1 MTSVERSVN
10 LHSSLSLH
18 NMQISWKRFT
28 ASLPRRI
35 FLQGVLWG
43 MVQVCAAH
51 RGGAAEPVL
60 AGSLTLPGGGDNA
73 GNNLDVSTG
82 GGDVAAAP
90 TPTPSPDGVTVSGE
104 DFIGSLPGH
113 VRSAIVSRLPVADAA
128 RTGVL
133 SSQWNG
139 LWSSTPLVFQD
150 SDLILAANFTSV
162 APVAATVSRI
172 IESHPG
178 PFHTVTLT
186 SYFPESERD
195 TFACWIRTVAAKG
208 VRDLTLH
215 NIPWSGL
222 HVLPADLL
230 HCCSALERLRVCVW
244 RFPATAG
251 VLHPGGDAAAPPSFP
266 HLKELVLN
274 RSSIEEADL
283 ENVLACSPALQTL
296 MLVFS
301 WGVPG
306 RVRLASCSLRCVMLC
321 QSLVDELAVV
331 AAPLLERIVLRCVSG
346 TYHGYLMRI
355 RISRASSIK
364 AIGYLKPTCHRL
376 QIDGTVIK
384 PGLTASPDE
393 VAVPSVKILGLQVR
407 FGVAAEATMVSCLLR
422 CFPNVETLHI
432 MPIEDPQSTQL
443 GDFEF
448 WEEIN
453 SVECVRS
460 SIKKVVFHGFSWKNS
475 EIAFINSIAEGGLVL
490 EKICIFQRRH
500 GTAPDDDE
508 LNAKLSMVAS
518 LNIGLGRTDII
529 FSGEDPTWCSR
540 AAADLSRPDPFDC

>member
-1 MTSVERSVN
+1 MPSAMNMITAAFRRYLGCFSAG
-10 LHSSLSLH
+10 SSH
-18 NMQISWKRFT
+18 
-28 ASLPRRI
+28 RR
-35 FLQGVLWG
+35 
-43 MVQVCAAH
+43 
-51 RGGAAEPVL
+51 RRGAAEPVL
-60 AGSLTLPGGGDNA
+60 AGSLTLPAAAGGDNA
-73 GNNLDVSTG
+73 ARRLDV
-82 GGDVAAAP
+82 VAPAP
-90 TPTPSPDGVTVSGE
+90 SRLDGVTVSGE
-104 DFIGSLPGH
+104 DFIGILPGH
-113 VRSAIVSRLPVADAA
+113 VRSAIVSRLPVADAAA

-162 APVAATVSRI
+162 APVAAAVSRV
-172 IESHPG
+172 IENHPG

-195 TFACWIRTVAAKG
+195 TFAGWIRAVAAKG

-222 HVLPADLL
+222 HVLPADVLQ
-230 HCCSALERLRVCVW
+230 CCAALERLRVCVW

-251 VLHPGGDAAAPPSFP
+251 VLHPGGGGGAAPPSFP
-266 HLKELVLN
+266 RLRELVLN
-274 RSSIEEADL
+274 RSAIEEADL
-283 ENVLACSPALQTL
+283 ENVVACSPALRTL
-296 MLVFS
+296 VLAFIS
-301 WGVPG
+301 GGAPG
-306 RVRLASCSLRCVMLC
+306 RVRLASGSLRCVVLC

-331 AAPLLERIVLRCVSG
+331 AAPLLERIVLRWCASG
-346 TYHGYLMRI
+346 THHGHLMRI

-364 AIGYLKPTCHRL
+364 AIGYLKPTCHPL
-376 QIDGTVIK
+376 QIDATVIK
-384 PGLTASPDE
+384 PGLTVSPDE

-422 CFPNVETLHI
+422 CFTNVETLHI

-443 GDFEF
+443 DDFEF

-490 EKICIFQRRH
+490 EKICIFQSRH
-500 GTAPDDDE
+500 GAAPDDDE

-518 LNIGLGRTDII
+518 LNIGLGRTEII

-540 AAADLSRPDPFDC
+540 AAADLSRADPFDCCR

>member
-1 MTSVERSVN
+1 MPSAM
-10 LHSSLSLH
+10 
-18 NMQISWKRFT
+18 NMIT
-28 ASLPRRI
+28 AAFRRYLGC
-35 FLQGVLWG
+35 FSAGST
-43 MVQVCAAH
+43 H
-51 RGGAAEPVL
+51 RRRRGAAEPVL
-60 AGSLTLPGGGDNA
+60 AGSLTLPAAAGGDNA
-73 GNNLDVSTG
+73 ARRLDV
-82 GGDVAAAP
+82 VAPAP
-90 TPTPSPDGVTVSGE
+90 SRPDGVTVSGE

-128 RTGVL
+128 ARTGVL
-133 SSQWNG
+133 SSSQWNG

-162 APVAATVSRI
+162 APVAAAVSRV
-172 IESHPG
+172 IENHPG

-195 TFACWIRTVAAKG
+195 TFAGWIRVVAAKG

-230 HCCSALERLRVCVW
+230 QCCAALERLRVCVW

-251 VLHPGGDAAAPPSFP
+251 VLHPGGGDGDGAAPPSFP
-266 HLKELVLN
+266 RLRELVLN
-274 RSSIEEADL
+274 RSAIEEADL
-283 ENVLACSPALQTL
+283 ENVVACSPALRTL
-296 MLVFS
+296 VLAFS
-301 WGVPG
+301 RGAPG
-306 RVRLASCSLRCVMLC
+306 RVRLASGSLRCVVLC

-331 AAPLLERIVLRCVSG
+331 AAPLLERIVLRWCTSG
-346 TYHGYLMRI
+346 THHGHLMRI

-376 QIDGTVIK
+376 QIDATVIK
-384 PGLTASPDE
+384 PGITASPDE

-407 FGVAAEATMVSCLLR
+407 FGVAAEATMVSCMLR

-432 MPIEDPQSTQL
+432 MILSATQL
-443 GDFEF
+443 DDFEF

-490 EKICIFQRRH
+490 EKICIFQSRH
-500 GTAPDDDE
+500 GAAPDDDE

-518 LNIGLGRTDII
+518 LNIGLGRTEII
-529 FSGEDPTWCSR
+529 FS
-540 AAADLSRPDPFDC
+540 A